1 MRVPFV
7 ACALVVVG
15 SIAFVACGGGDD
27 DDDTGGQAGGDAA
40 TQPGENGGSGSD
52 AGSGSSSSSGASD
65 SGRSDGGSSGGAGTA
80 SVEITGVERFT
91 FDITCSFG
99 TGIIEGPG
107 TRDDGEPAYLRG
119 GVDVTD
125 SGEPREDGEAVA
137 FGIKVGI
144 AQLAGQADY
153 EWTVGETA
161 GRQDPVSN
169 DGKTVSGTAGFEYRD
184 DRAEPRFAYGE
195 VKDAI
200 FDMNCP

>member
-1 MRVPFV
+1 MVRIGAFAVTAMGMLAFT
-7 ACALVVVG
+7 AC
-15 SIAFVACGGGDD
+15 GGDD
-27 DDDTGGQAGGDAA
+27 DDDDGGASGGDSP
-40 TQPGENGGSGSD
+40 TEVTGNGG
-52 AGSGSSSSSGASD
+52 
-65 SGRSDGGSSGGAGTA
+65 GGDNNNGGNSNGGGSGGAGTA

-107 TRDDGEPAYLRG
+107 TRNDGEPAYLRG

-125 SGEPREDGEAVA
+125 SGAPREDGEAVG

-153 EWTVGETA
+153 EWVVGETA
-161 GRQDPVSN
+161 GRRDPVSN

-184 DRAEPRFAYGE
+184 DRAEPRFAYGT
-195 VKDAI
+195 VMDAI